1 MSKTVK
7 ATPAAAGHGLR
18 VSDQLGGSID
28 PKYAQLASQK
38 QEVPASAPRTKAQKL
53 AEQLLRDRE
62 RRTAAKAPEKA
73 KPRTKVFEP
82 LKECPAGPWHVTAG
96 GDPGY
101 MPRTPMRM
109 GPVGWFIQCVGC
121 GTEFESIGLA
131 HCGKSEC
138 RAAAPRRKST
148 TEGYAP
154 PPPRAGARLCE
165 CGCGRSIP
173 VWRKTK
179 TKDGKITTRRVSKAT
194 RFFSGGCQARAAR
207 RQLLRGDDLRGKH
220 PRGVHAD
227 LHGETL
233 QKGPENGPSR
243 EALIGPAD
251 FPISLIGGYRHPE
264 APALDPEL
272 RRAVLRVEARLLP
285 DEAPAVPIGASD
297 AVPIGAGTRLAFKAS
312 GPWSDVPDIPDCL
325 KRGAP

>member
-1 MSKTVK
+1 MQPT
-7 ATPAAAGHGLR
+7 AG
-18 VSDQLGGSID
+18 
-28 PKYAQLASQK
+28 K
-38 QEVPASAPRTKAQKL
+38 QEEFPASADPAPSGITSRATKL

-62 RRTAAKAPEKA
+62 RRKAAKASGKA
-73 KPRTKVFEP
+73 KPRTEVFEP
-82 LKECPAGPWHVTAG
+82 LKKCPAGPWRAVAG

-138 RAAAPRRKST
+138 RAAALRRKST

-154 PPPRAGARLCE
+154 PRPRPGARLCE

-179 TKDGKITTRRVSKAT
+179 TKGGKITTRRVSKAT
-194 RFFSGGCQARAAR
+194 RFFSGGCKSKAAR
-207 RQLLRGDDLRGKH
+207 QQLLRRDDLRGKR
-220 PRGVHAD
+220 PLDVRTD
-227 LHGETL
+227 SYRETL
-233 QKGPENGPSR
+233 QKCPENGPS
-243 EALIGPAD
+243 ESAPIGPAD

-272 RRAVLRVEARLLP
+272 RRAVLQVEARLLP
-285 DEAPAVPIGASD
+285 DEAPAVPIGTSD
-297 AVPIGAGTRLAFKAS
+297 VVLIGAGTRLAFKAS
-312 GPWSDVPDIPDCL
+312 GPWSDVLDIPACL
-325 KRGAP
+325 KRGAR